1 LRRIDT
7 NHIEWVKTGSQK
19 MDVTGLVL
27 SIGEKT
33 TRRAIQSLE
42 RQTIPLKEIVLV
54 ENVFPFHK
62 AMNEGV
68 SRIRTPFFIQCDA
81 DMVLDPDCIEIM
93 QKFIKED
100 IAVYIGYL
108 YDDLLGK
115 IQAVKMFRTECVRKV
130 GFSDIISPDTDC
142 INRLY
147 EMGWNYIFVRRNASK
162 YGHFPDVLGSH
173 KPEYTPI
180 YTFEKFKLQGTRI
193 RYRGVFQE
201 FVSCLTKLKNNT
213 HPMAMIA
220 LIGLCHGLFLEESKD
235 ILRPYTRSRD
245 FELLKTFMTNTSK
258 KNKAFAITNDRD

>member
-1 LRRIDT
+1 
-7 NHIEWVKTGSQK
+7 

-33 TRRAIQSLE
+33 TQRAIQSLE
-42 RQTIPLKEIVLV
+42 RQTTPPKEIVLI

-68 SRIRTPFFIQCDA
+68 SRINTPFFIQCDA
-81 DMVLDPDCIEIM
+81 DMVLDPDCIETM

-108 YDDLLGK
+108 SDGLLGK

-130 GFSDIISPDTDC
+130 GFSNSISPDTVL
-142 INRLY
+142 INRLC
-147 EMGWNYIFVRRNASK
+147 EIGWNYVFVKRNESK
-162 YGHFPDVLGSH
+162 YGHFPEVLGSH

-180 YTFEKFKLQGTRI
+180 YTFEKFKLEGSRI

-201 FVSCLTKLKNNT
+201 FVACLTKLKNSK

-235 ILRPYTRSRD
+235 NLRPYSQSRD
-245 FELLKTFMTNTSK
+245 FKLLKTFMTHT
-258 KNKAFAITNDRD
+258 NKENMAFAITKDLDKN